1 MAQLYAFMR
10 VRMHMFFENMLCTV
24 LLYLYILVII
34 FILYI
39 EYFLCLFQLMGA
51 PGRGRGWKPDSLL
64 IRQLDIT
71 TRVFILNG

>member
-1 MAQLYAFMR
+1 
-10 VRMHMFFENMLCTV
+10 MHMFFEIMFCTV

-39 EYFLCLFQLMGA
+39 EYSVCLFHLTGA
-51 PGRGRGWKPDSLL
+51 PGRERGWNSDSLL

-71 TRVFILNG
+71 TLVLILNG

>member
-1 MAQLYAFMR
+1 
-10 VRMHMFFENMLCTV
+10 MHMFFEIMLCAV
-24 LLYLYILVII
+24 FLYLYILVII

-39 EYFLCLFQLMGA
+39 EYFLCLFHLMGA